1 MSDDGYVRRMRR
13 WLVLAAVAA
22 LAAAGCSSGDAG
34 PADAP
39 VDATTTTLA
48 PAPADEAAAA
58 EAGASDA
65 MADDAVPAEWTVRVD
80 ATWSGIDGRPDGSI
94 SAALSFDPA
103 TASDGPFGAV
113 GSCSGHR
120 ALVGAYSV
128 FASQDGRSAINVW
141 TADRVRASGIYDA
154 EVRIEDDGSPLVA
167 GGTMTLLDGLQRGR
181 FLAFVAGGGRIEGD
195 FECTGTPVPT
205 PIDTGSPR
213 DDVLDSVEVFAV
225 LRDGSAER
233 VVGLAADAAADVRC
247 PAVSGDDAAGV
258 VLEARGDAGLG
269 AITSFELTEPDV
281 LRLEVA
287 GETYEFAD
295 VVLALSE
302 DSTSGSFGAVSG
314 TTSIEGAFRC
324 T

>member
-1 MSDDGYVRRMRR
+1 MNDDGYVRRMRR

-22 LAAAGCSSGDAG
+22 LAAGCSSGDDG
-34 PADAP
+34 PVDDP
-39 VDATTTTLA
+39 VDATTSTLA
-48 PAPADEAAAA
+48 PAPADEAATA
-58 EAGASDA
+58 EAGASEA
-65 MADDAVPAEWTVRVD
+65 MVDDVAPVEWTVRVD
-80 ATWSGIDGRPDGSI
+80 ATWSGIDGQPDGSI

-103 TASDGPFGAV
+103 TASGGPFAAV
-113 GSCSGHR
+113 GSCSGQR

-128 FASQDGRSAINVW
+128 FASQDGRTAINVW

-154 EVRIEDDGSPLVA
+154 EVRIEGDGSPLVA

-195 FECTGTPVPT
+195 FECTGAPVPT
-205 PIDTGSPR
+205 PIDTGVTG

-247 PAVSGDDAAGV
+247 PAVSGDDAPGV

-269 AITSFELTEPDV
+269 AITSFELAEPDV
-281 LRLEVA
+281 LRLAVA

-302 DSTSGSFGAVSG
+302 DGTSGSFGAVSG